1 MAYNRRTNQG
11 YQMPGGPRNPRSI
24 RANRLPQHLGPRNLP
39 QQPGQWAG
47 QIGRVPQNNPQRLPN
62 PGIERRG
69 GSRLMGTPSTA
80 RRIGFGQPNVMTPGT
95 LPGPNAHMGSGGPQN
110 LGMGGA
116 SAHMN
121 SGMPRP
127 YGNPNVMTPGTLP
140 GPSAHMGSGGP
151 QSLPGP
157 SAHMGSGGPQNI
169 GGPQSLSPQPGQW
182 AGDIQRVPHPEPHLP
197 PPPPGGGSA
206 KGGMQ
211 KNQFNMANNTYN
223 QGF

>member
-1 MAYNRRTNQG
+1 MAFNRRTNRG
-11 YQMPGGPRNPRSI
+11 YEMPGGPRNPRSI
-24 RANRLPQHLGPRNLP
+24 RANRLPQHLGPRSLP

-47 QIGRVPQNNPQRLPN
+47 QIRRVPQNNPQRLPN

-95 LPGPNAHMGSGGPQN
+95 LPGPNAHM
-110 LGMGGA
+110 
-116 SAHMN
+116 N

-157 SAHMGSGGPQNI
+157 SAHMGSGGPQNL
-169 GGPQSLSPQPGQW
+169 GPQNLGPQNIAPQYGQW
-182 AGDIQRVPHPEPHLP
+182 SDVIQRVPHPEPHLP
-197 PPPPGGGSA
+197 PPPPGDGSA

-211 KNQFNMANNTYN
+211 KNQFNMA
-223 QGF
+223 